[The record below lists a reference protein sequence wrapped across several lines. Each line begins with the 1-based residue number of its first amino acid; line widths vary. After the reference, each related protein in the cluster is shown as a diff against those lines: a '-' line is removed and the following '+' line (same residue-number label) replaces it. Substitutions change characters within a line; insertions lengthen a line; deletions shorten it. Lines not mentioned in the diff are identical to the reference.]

1 MQLSYRW
8 PLHCQISIIVTLVA
22 ITTIKDEDKDHL
34 VLASAVDRQD
44 LGGSRI
50 RGKLDSL
57 SLPFSFFPPR
67 QLLACLFLSS
77 LSESLEQTK
86 LQGAY
91 APRPNSCHLFGE
103 CHGLSS
109 SVWFQDTEKDR
120 LQIKRSF
127 FFLKLFCSNCVASEC
142 HTRRAL
148 ASHAR
153 VSRLSPTSCFQSRS
167 VPFVCLSTRTL
178 IRKNTHFL
186 QSRRKR
192 HVCNRW

>member
-1 MQLSYRW
+1 M
-8 PLHCQISIIVTLVA
+8 A
-22 ITTIKDEDKDHL
+22 ITSIKDKDKDHL

-50 RGKLDSL
+50 RSKLNSL

-67 QLLACLFLSS
+67 QLFACLFLSS

-103 CHGLSS
+103 CQGLSS
-109 SVWFQDTEKDR
+109 SVWFQDTKKDR

-127 FFLKLFCSNCVASEC
+127 FFLKLFCSNCLASEC
-142 HTRRAL
+142 HTRGAL
-148 ASHAR
+148 ASHTR
-153 VSRLSPTSCFQSRS
+153 VSRVSPTSCPFS
-167 VPFVCLSTRTL
+167 VSLRAFCLPVHAYF
-178 IRKNTHFL
+178 NTKKYGLFAV
-186 QSRRKR
+186 QAQAS
-192 HVCNRW
+192 CS